1 MSDVLRPY
9 KDLFP
14 QIGNRVM
21 IDTSSV
27 VIGDARLADDVGI
40 WPLVAIRGDV
50 NYVQIGARTNIQD
63 GSVLHVT
70 HKSTSNPQGNPLIV
84 GEDVTVGH
92 KKHATGIVG
101 MNQAIQFPDREEWRT
116 DVNAVVFPA
125 MVHGMQ
131 LTCAIS
137 GEIMASRFGGDTP
150 EQWLEIFQQHRW
162 DLEEEAEAL
171 IQAQQEDAQG
181 WVWLL

>member
-1 MSDVLRPY
+1 
-9 KDLFP
+9 
-14 QIGNRVM
+14 
-21 IDTSSV
+21 
-27 VIGDARLADDVGI
+27 
-40 WPLVAIRGDV
+40 
-50 NYVQIGARTNIQD
+50 
-63 GSVLHVT
+63 
-70 HKSTSNPQGNPLIV
+70 
-84 GEDVTVGH
+84 
-92 KKHATGIVG
+92 

-116 DVNAVVFPA
+116 DVNAVVFQA

-137 GEIMASRFGGDTP
+137 GEMLASRFGGDTP

-162 DLEEEAEAL
+162 DLEEEAEGL